1 MTAEITPKIQDQL
14 NLSALVLMNNYK
26 KADLNTWYG
35 FDIEDHLQL
44 KNVERIAKLHGIQSG
59 VHLRNSLHRY
69 ETGAMASNPFEKLAS
84 EFRNY
89 TTNTYETKY
98 NAQKNPMTKN
108 VYKLVWRYRFSLKNE
123 KLQGYDFAYY
133 IFLMRIGGALG
144 FIKPEEIAMR
154 LEDVNTRLKNT
165 FSSWGEFHRNV
176 CIGDEF
182 IRGAAEPD
190 ISKYPGTETLWECY
204 QRLHIHQANSFKE
217 WNK

>member
-1 MTAEITPKIQDQL
+1 MTAEITSKMQDQL

-26 KADLNTWYG
+26 KADLNSWYG

-44 KNVERIAKLHGIQSG
+44 KNVERIAKLHGILSG

-69 ETGAMASNPFEKLAS
+69 ETGEMASNPFEKLAM
-84 EFRNY
+84 ELRND
-89 TTNTYETKY
+89 TTNTFEAKF
-98 NAQKNPMTKN
+98 NAIKNPTSKN
-108 VYKLVWRYRFSLKNE
+108 AYKLLWRYRFSLKDQ
-123 KLQGYDFAYY
+123 KLYGYEFAYY
-133 IFLMRIGGALG
+133 VFLMRIGGALG

-154 LEDVNTRLKNT
+154 LEDVDTRMKKT

-182 IRGAAEPD
+182 IRGASEPD

-204 QRLHIHQANSFKE
+204 QRLNIHHADRFKE
-217 WNK
+217 WNI